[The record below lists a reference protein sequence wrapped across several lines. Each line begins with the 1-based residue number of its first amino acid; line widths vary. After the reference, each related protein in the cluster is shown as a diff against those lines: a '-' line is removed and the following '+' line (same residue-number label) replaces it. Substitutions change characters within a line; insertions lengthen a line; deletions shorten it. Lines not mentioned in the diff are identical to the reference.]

1 MTDAVEATTTAP
13 VQTDT
18 AGSSSQQATPPAAA
32 AEGAAPSQQQPVTQP
47 AKPEPQKPAAPAE
60 YKEFKLPEGM
70 AKDSPVLAELISE
83 AKTLGLPQ
91 EAAQRLIDREGKR
104 TDSIKQAA
112 LDASVKWAEQAQ
124 IDKEYGGDKFKENLA
139 YVGKALS
146 EFATPEMGELLKT
159 TGLIN
164 HPEMLRVFYRIGKAM
179 SADNKVVIG
188 GAGNTPPKSPA
199 QRMYPNMNP

>member
-1 MTDAVEATTTAP
+1 LICFDLH
-13 VQTDT
+13 
-18 AGSSSQQATPPAAA
+18 SSSWRT
-32 AEGAAPSQQQPVTQP
+32 SRLS
-47 AKPEPQKPAAPAE
+47 
-60 YKEFKLPEGM
+60 LPLAG
-70 AKDSPVLAELISE
+70 DGTSP
-83 AKTLGLPQ
+83 KC
-91 EAAQRLIDREGKR
+91 
-104 TDSIKQAA
+104 SIKQAA

-124 IDKEYGGDKFKENLA
+124 TDKEYGGDKFKENLA